1 MYNDDRGDPFLPSV
15 DAIILLFMKSMRQN
29 NPFEPLTKDV

>member
-1 MYNDDRGDPFLPSV
+1 MYNDDRGPFLPSV